1 MSLELEDMRAAVDK
15 MSDEEL
21 AQVAMRMMAVSWVW
35 AGSGYAVW
43 CWQGARE
50 Q

>member
-21 AQVAMRMMAVSWVW
+21 AQVAIRMMAVSLALKLMWL
-35 AGSGYAVW
+35 
-43 CWQGARE
+43 CRLCRDAR